1 MGVVL
6 FLFKNY
12 WAFGTYTNTYN
23 ESVLDMALA
32 KMSKLFRS

>member
-6 FLFKNY
+6 FLFKIN
-12 WAFGTYTNTYN
+12 WAFGTYTSTYN
-23 ESVLDMALA
+23 KSMLHKAPA